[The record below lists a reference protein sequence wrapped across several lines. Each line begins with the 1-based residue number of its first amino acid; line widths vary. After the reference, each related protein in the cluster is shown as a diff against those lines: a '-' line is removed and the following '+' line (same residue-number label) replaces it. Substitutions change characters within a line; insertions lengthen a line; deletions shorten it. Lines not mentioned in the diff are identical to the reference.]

1 MNAWF
6 SQELRY
12 QTLEYQSFVK
22 SYMRDQSLIYLLIPM
37 YYLTTL
43 YSAMITDVS
52 CLIIHTEEAVL

>member
-1 MNAWF
+1 
-6 SQELRY
+6 
-12 QTLEYQSFVK
+12 
-22 SYMRDQSLIYLLIPM
+22 MRDQSLIYLLIPM